1 MTTAQPRVE
10 WFGTLQVHQPVHP
23 RPSTKPQENTK

>member
-1 MTTAQPRVE
+1 MTARVE
-10 WFGTLQVHQPVHP
+10 WFGTLQVNQPVRP